1 MTAFILRRLLWLPVL
16 LFFVSLITFALRLYG
31 PGDPVQVML
40 GLHANPDTIERLR
53 HEYGFDQ
60 PFYIQY
66 LNYIGNALHGN
77 FGYSLVKY
85 RDQPV
90 GKLIA
95 DGLPITIQL
104 NLAAMIVGVCIG
116 VPLGLIA
123 GLRRDSLLDLLIRC
137 FVIAGIS
144 LPIIFLNPVLTFL
157 FSRRHDIILDAM
169 SINFSIGPILPMMSG
184 RLATLSGSGLA
195 DCLGTSQADALVGI
209 FSLVGMPLNTMPD
222 TRIICPNQL
231 PKMILPILIEATGVV
246 AVMTRQ
252 MRAGMIDVLGQD
264 YIRTARAKGLRER
277 WVVVRHAMR
286 NALIPIATI
295 LGLMLG
301 GLVAGS
307 FLVENW
313 FGIPGVGALAFD
325 AFFSRDYYII
335 MALELIIAVAYVFAN
350 LFVDVTYGFL
360 DPRIRKA

>member
-1 MTAFILRRLLWLPVL
+1 MAAFIARRLLWLPLL
-16 LFFVSLITFALRLYG
+16 LFFISLITFVLGVYG

-60 PFYIQY
+60 PLHIQY
-66 LNYIGNALHGN
+66 LNYVKNALQGN

-90 GKLIA
+90 GVLIA
-95 DGLPITIQL
+95 ERLPVTVQL
-104 NLAAMIVGVCIG
+104 NLLAILLGVVIG

-123 GLRRDSLLDLLIRC
+123 GIKRDSWLDLMVRGI
-137 FVIAGIS
+137 VIAGIS
-144 LPIIFLNPVLTFL
+144 IPIIVLNPVLTFI
-157 FSRRHDIILDAM
+157 FSRAHEFTFGNL
-169 SINFSIGPILPMMSG
+169 SITIGPMLPMVQG
-184 RLATLSGSGLA
+184 YWE
-195 DCLGTSQADALVGI
+195 GI
-209 FSLVGMPLNTMPD
+209 FS
-222 TRIICPNQL
+222 
-231 PKMILPILIEATGVV
+231 PKIILPAFVESIGVI

-252 MRAGMIDVLGQD
+252 MRAGMIDELSKD

-277 WVVVRHAMR
+277 MVIVRHAMR

-313 FGIPGVGALAFD
+313 FGIPGIGALAYEALF
-325 AFFSRDYYII
+325 ARDYYIT
-335 MALELIIAVAYVFAN
+335 MAMVLLIAVAYVISN
-350 LFVDVTYGFL
+350 TLVDVTYGFL
-360 DPRIRKA
+360 DPRIRRAQ